1 MNLRLL
7 LLILL
12 FSPLGALAQNGTL
25 TGQVLDPDK
34 QPVPSVLIFEK
45 KNPSNYVSSDKDG
58 GFKINIPGNV
68 DVILVFQF
76 PGISQEK
83 TFRVSP
89 SETKEVTVSFDPTL
103 EKDPVV
109 ITERGKSASVIR
121 INPRLPVPLPNPQ
134 GGIEGYL
141 LQAPVNFSSELS
153 SSYSVRGGS
162 FDENLVYVNDI
173 QVYRPFLVRAGEQE
187 GLSFPNPDM
196 VESIIFSAGGFDAKY
211 GDKMSSVL
219 DIKYARPDSFSVRTL
234 MSLLGANLT
243 VQGISKNEKFTHN
256 TGVRYK
262 RNTYLLN
269 SLDVD
274 AEYDP
279 RYTDLQSYL
288 TYSPDGK
295 YGALEFSFL
304 GNYSRNQYNFIP
316 NNRQTDVGTINE
328 ALRLSVFFQG
338 QEETE
343 FETFFGA
350 FSTRYNPS
358 ELSQL
363 RFTVSAFKT
372 YENEYFDILG
382 AYRLDELERDLG
394 SDEFGEVL
402 ANRGVGAYLD
412 HARNDLEATVY
423 SFTHRGYRDFD
434 LSRHYVQ
441 WGADIQVESISDRL
455 SEWTIVDSAGYA
467 SPRPNDNIVSDG
479 EEWIRPFQE
488 IAVQDVIRAQSEINS
503 TRSSVFIQDNFT
515 IKNDSNAVIT
525 ANYGVRAN
533 HWSYNNQLVVSPR
546 AKFSYTPYWTKIRKD
561 KDGDVDTVRKDI
573 VLSASFGYYYQP
585 PFYREMR
592 GFDGTV
598 NPNIRAQRSIHFIL
612 GADYIFRGWG
622 RPIKMVAE
630 AYYKHMDNLIPYE
643 LENVRQRYFAENIAR
658 GYAYGADLM
667 LNGEFIDGVQS
678 WLRLSYLKTEE
689 DLNNDFFITR
699 FNSDGQVIVPGFT
712 ANDVAVDSTITF
724 PGFIP
729 RPSDQRFS
737 LSLLFL
743 DEMPRKKE
751 YKVLLSM
758 FFGTGVPYGPPSRE
772 RYQDTFRTKAYFRTD
787 IGFSRDLFFRKEK
800 NNFFTRT
807 FDSGVIALEVFNL
820 LGVNNTINY
829 QWIEDVTGRQY
840 GIPTFLTGRR
850 INLKIGINF

>member
-1 MNLRLL
+1 MIFRLFLL
-7 LLILL
+7 LGIILP
-12 FSPLGALAQNGTL
+12 FCASSQMATL
-25 TGQVLDPDK
+25 TGQVIDPDK
-34 QPVPSVLIFEK
+34 QPVPSVLIYEK
-45 KNPSNYVSSDKDG
+45 KNTSNYVSTDKDG
-58 GFKINIPGNV
+58 GFKISIPANT
-68 DVILVFQF
+68 DIILVLQF
-76 PGISQEK
+76 PGISQERK
-83 TFRVSP
+83 FRLEP
-89 SETKEVTVSFDPTL
+89 SEIKEVIITFDPTL

-109 ITERGKSASVIR
+109 IQERGKSASIIR

-196 VESIIFSAGGFDAKY
+196 VESINFSAGGFDAKY

-219 DIKYARPDSFSVRTL
+219 DIKYARPDSFSVRTM

-243 VQGISKNEKFTHN
+243 VQGVSKNEKFTHN

-269 SLDVD
+269 SLDVN

-288 TYSPDGK
+288 TYRPSGK
-295 YGALEFSFL
+295 YGAWEFSFL
-304 GNYSRNQYNFIP
+304 GNYSSNQYNFIP
-316 NNRQTDVGTINE
+316 KDRQTDVGTINE
-328 ALRLSVFFQG
+328 ALRLSVFFEG
-338 QEETE
+338 QEKTQ

-350 FSTRYNPS
+350 FSTRYNPD
-358 ELSQL
+358 ELTQL

-372 YENEYFDILG
+372 YESEYFDILG

-423 SFTHRGYRDFD
+423 SFTHRGYHDFD
-434 LSRHYVQ
+434 RSKHFIQ
-441 WGADIQVESISDRL
+441 WGVDVQTESIRDQL
-455 SEWTIVDSAGYA
+455 NEWMIIDSAGYA
-467 SPRPNDNIVSDG
+467 ALRPPDSLGYTNPGLQIERG
-479 EEWIRPFQE
+479 
-488 IAVQDVIRAQSEINS
+488 IAIQDLIRAESDIS
-503 TRSSVFIQDNFT
+503 SVRSSVFIQDNYT
-515 IKNDSNAVIT
+515 IKTDSNAVIT
-525 ANYGVRAN
+525 ATYGVRAN
-533 HWSYNNQLVVSPR
+533 HWTYNNQVVVSPR
-546 AKFSYTPYWTKIRKD
+546 AKFSYTPIWTKIRKFR
-561 KDGDVDTVRKDI
+561 DGHADTVRKDI

-598 NPNIRAQRSIHFIL
+598 NPDIRAQRSIHFIL
-612 GADYIFRGWG
+612 GADYIFNAWN
-622 RPIKMVAE
+622 RPIKMVTE
-630 AYYKHMDNLIPYE
+630 VYYKKMDQLIPYE
-643 LENVRQRYFAENIAR
+643 LENVRQRYFADNIAK

-678 WLRLSYLKTEE
+678 WLRMSFLKTAE
-689 DLNNDFFITR
+689 DLNNDFYKTYY
-699 FNSDGQVIVPGFT
+699 NSDGEIIRPGFT
-712 ANDVAVDSTITF
+712 ANNVAVDSTVTY
-724 PGFIP
+724 PGYIP

-751 YKVLLSM
+751 YKVLLSL
-758 FFGTGVPYGPPSRE
+758 FFGTGVPYGPPTRD
-772 RYQDTFRTKAYFRTD
+772 RYQDVFRTKAYFRTD

-829 QWIEDVTGRQY
+829 QWIEDVNGRQY
-840 GIPTFLTGRR
+840 GIPTYLTGRR
-850 INLKIGINF
+850 INVKLGINF